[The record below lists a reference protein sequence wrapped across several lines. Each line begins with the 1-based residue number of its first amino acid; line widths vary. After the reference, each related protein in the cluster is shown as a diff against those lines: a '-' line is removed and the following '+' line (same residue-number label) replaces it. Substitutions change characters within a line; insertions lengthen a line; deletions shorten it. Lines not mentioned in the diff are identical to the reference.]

1 MKLARI
7 TALCIA
13 LLMVFSLQGWSQSS
27 PAEAFENVTIHTAD
41 GNTIESGTIVWRNGV
56 ITDVG
61 KNISIPFDAY
71 VRDGGDSLHVYP
83 GFIDGMAQWGS
94 PDVPDDVD
102 TPERPGDPSYKRAGI
117 QPQRRPSNLLQ
128 SGADALTEAP
138 KHGFTTAGL
147 GLKGQMLPG
156 QVSLF
161 FIQGE
166 KTKNSV
172 LKSGVGVLAQFEE
185 AQGQAYP
192 STTMGLMSQY
202 RQLFNNAKALHQQE
216 RYFASVSSNYPA
228 PEENKT
234 LEALYP
240 VMNQEQ
246 PFYFVVDSKE
256 NIQRMFW
263 LQDELGFNAVLIS
276 GKEAY
281 KKANE
286 LKERNIPVLASI
298 DLPEEPEWRAS
309 QKEDGKEDEK
319 EEPAEEMQEIT
330 DEMRVFRERQLEA
343 YKADVQN
350 ISKLIEAGVKVGY
363 ASNGL
368 ELSDIHKN
376 LKTLQEEGKLSS
388 EQILKMFTQSTAD
401 ILGYGQ
407 KLGDLEEGR
416 IANFTVFT
424 KSFLDEETK
433 AVYSVSDGQVTEF
446 ESESPK

>member
-7 TALCIA
+7 TVLCIA
-13 LLMVFSLQGWSQSS
+13 LLMVFSLQVRSQSS

-61 KNISIPFDAY
+61 KNVSIPFDAY

-83 GFIDGMAQWGS
+83 GFIDGLAQWGS
-94 PDVPDDVD
+94 PDVPDVD
-102 TPERPGDPSYKRAGI
+102 TPERPGDPGYKRAGI
-117 QPQRRPSNLLQ
+117 QPQRRPASLMKA
-128 SGADALTEAP
+128 GADALTKAP
-138 KHGFTTAGL
+138 KHGFTAAGL

-156 QVSLF
+156 QVDLF
-161 FIQGE
+161 FIQGN
-166 KTKNSV
+166 KTKDNV
-172 LKSGVGVLAQFEE
+172 LKSGIGVLAQFEE

-192 STTMGLMSQY
+192 STTMGVMSEF
-202 RQLFNNAKALHQQE
+202 RQLFHDAKALNQQE
-216 RYFASVSSNYPA
+216 HYFASVSSNYPA

-240 VMNQEQ
+240 VMDQEQ
-246 PFYFVVDSKE
+246 PFYFVADSKE
-256 NIQRMFW
+256 NIERMFW
-263 LQDELGFNAVLIS
+263 LQDELEFNAVLIS

-281 KKANE
+281 KKADE

-309 QKEDGKEDEK
+309 QKEEGEEK
-319 EEPAEEMQEIT
+319 EKEKPAEEVQEVT
-330 DEMRVFRERQLEA
+330 EEMRKFRERQQEA
-343 YKADVQN
+343 YKAYVQN
-350 ISKLIEAGVKVGY
+350 INKLIEAGVKVGY

-368 ELSDIHKN
+368 DLSDIHKN
-376 LKTLQEEGKLSS
+376 LKTLQEEGNLSGK
-388 EQILKMFTQSTAD
+388 QILKMFTQSTAD
-401 ILGYGQ
+401 VLGYGQ

-424 KSFLDEETK
+424 KSFLDDETE
-433 AVYSVSDGQVTEF
+433 AQYSVSNGQIMEF
-446 ESESPK
+446 ESSK